1 MSAAGQILNGRYR
14 MERQVGSG
22 GFAEVYLATDLGP
35 LGRRVAVKLLHA
47 HLVQQR
53 DFLARFKQEA
63 AMLAQLKHPHIL
75 DVYDFGEAGGTIYL
89 VMPYIPGSTLDDLL
103 RTARLLDPARVARY
117 LLQIASA
124 LDYAHARRI
133 IHRDLKG
140 DTAIFFVNDTYIATL
155 NVSAIREPGKVSV
168 ATGILQGDEVS
179 GKATGF
185 SNFKVTS
192 LP

>member
-63 AMLAQLKHPHIL
+63 AMLAQLKHPHSSMS
-75 DVYDFGEAGGTIYL
+75 TISAR
-89 VMPYIPGSTLDDLL
+89 PGAPSTW
-103 RTARLLDPARVARY
+103 
-117 LLQIASA
+117 
-124 LDYAHARRI
+124 
-133 IHRDLKG
+133 
-140 DTAIFFVNDTYIATL
+140 
-155 NVSAIREPGKVSV
+155 
-168 ATGILQGDEVS
+168 
-179 GKATGF
+179 
-185 SNFKVTS
+185 
-192 LP
+192 